1 MIKALA
7 SSPDSLSWTSILTQ
21 RTPLQELFSV
31 KLPEIQLSGQFNGT
45 FIKNNSLILQH
56 RKHITRYSMT
66 LSSINNNPSLVS
78 ATGSGSLSPSKQ
90 YGTGS
95 LALIE
100 EGNATHNACLGGKPL
115 HHRLCTGESAIDE
128 DFVDFAAGSS
138 QSYNEINEAISIS
151 RAMYRVFLQNKKSIT
166 DDNIYDICECIQAHK
181 DKDYLKNKIL
191 PSFSN
196 VGGYADP
203 KNLPEMVW
211 ADHVSDGAKTTY
223 IFIPGSKRSLE
234 KLKIAVKNFKESLE
248 TWGLHKN
255 SANKIPRIHAGIKR
269 AVDRQTKVG
278 KPFNKVLKKFAIES
292 LSDDRKLKILAHSF
306 AGGFTDAFLTKLYS
320 PNGLPGFTPAETD
333 ALKKNLD
340 IVTTGGVSVG
350 NQAHAEWFKSQV
362 IKDNKDEEG
371 KIIATNYMRITSDYD
386 SVAKRLRPRNPLKN
400 FFGPRAFKIEK
411 GYKVDHGD
419 FFKFFQRINRRQL
432 DSSRPK
438 TLALGGHSLQRFK
451 VPEIYPKIAYDSAT
465 APESP

>member
-1 MIKALA
+1 MV
-7 SSPDSLSWTSILTQ
+7 T
-21 RTPLQELFSV
+21 
-31 KLPEIQLSGQFNGT
+31 
-45 FIKNNSLILQH
+45 LI
-56 RKHITRYSMT
+56 
-66 LSSINNNPSLVS
+66 
-78 ATGSGSLSPSKQ
+78 
-90 YGTGS
+90 
-95 LALIE
+95 
-100 EGNATHNACLGGKPL
+100 GGKPL
-115 HHRLCTGESAIDE
+115 HHRQCTDESASAIDE
-128 DFVDFAAGSS
+128 DFVDFAAGAS

-151 RAMYRVFLQNKKSIT
+151 RAMYRVFLQNKKRIT

-181 DKDYLKNKIL
+181 DKDYLPTNLIVLVRLLVVDVQPRAIL
-191 PSFSN
+191 SSFSN

-333 ALKKNLD
+333 AFKKNLD

-411 GYKVDHGD
+411 GYKVDHDD
-419 FFKFFQRINRRQL
+419 FFRFFQRINRGQL
-432 DSSRPK
+432 DK
-438 TLALGGHSLQRFK
+438 EEK
-451 VPEIYPKIAYDSAT
+451 
-465 APESP
+465 